1 MAFRNIFVESPAA
14 LSVRREQLVIRTERE
29 AVISLEDVNALLIES
44 RQSTLTAAA
53 LSALAVNN
61 CAVFFCDEKHLPC
74 AVLEPFAQHSRSRGI
89 LEAQMDMGEPL
100 RKRLWQSIVQA
111 KIRNQA
117 CCLELEGKEEGAAA
131 LRALADRVRSGD
143 PDNVE
148 ATAAA
153 KYFRLLFGEGFT
165 RGDEEDGRN
174 SALNYGY
181 AILRGSAARYA
192 SAYGFL
198 PVLGLHHRS
207 GVNPMN
213 LADDLMEPF
222 RPVADL
228 LVSRHVREEDELTSP
243 LKQLLFSSL
252 SLDILS
258 GKQHHSVN
266 YAMERLIQSL
276 KRSLDSGK
284 CELLQPELLELQQ
297 HSYE

>member
-14 LSVRREQLVIRTERE
+14 VSVRREQLVIRTERE
-29 AVISLEDVNALLIES
+29 TSVPLEDVNALLIES
-44 RQSTLTAAA
+44 RQTTLTAAA
-53 LSALAVNN
+53 LAALGANG
-61 CAVFFCDEKHLPC
+61 CAVYFCDEKHLPC
-74 AVLEPFAQHSRSRGI
+74 AVLEPFARHSRSLGV
-89 LEAQMDMGEPL
+89 LETQLNMSEPL
-100 RKRLWQSIVQA
+100 RKRLWQSTVQA

-117 CCLELEGKEEGAAA
+117 LCLELEGKTEAAA
-131 LRALADRVRSGD
+131 SLRALSERVRSGD

-153 KYFRLLFGEGFT
+153 RYFPLLFGNGFI

-181 AILRGSAARYA
+181 AILRGAIARSIAAA
-192 SAYGFL
+192 GLL
-198 PVLGLHHRS
+198 PALGLHHKS

-228 LVSRHVREEDELTSP
+228 LVSRHLAQEDSLTP
-243 LKQLLFSSL
+243 AAKQLLFSSL

-258 GKQHHSVN
+258 GGQHHSVS
-266 YAMERLIQSL
+266 YAMEREVQSL

-284 CELLQPELLELQQ
+284 NELLFPKLLELGQ